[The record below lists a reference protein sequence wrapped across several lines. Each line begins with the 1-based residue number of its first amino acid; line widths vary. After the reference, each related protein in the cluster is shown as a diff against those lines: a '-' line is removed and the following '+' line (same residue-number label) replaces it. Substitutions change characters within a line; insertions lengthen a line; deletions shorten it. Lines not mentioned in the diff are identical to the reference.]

1 MIVVLLLFLL
11 SIRTTDISLL
21 LGISPLLAFTSL
33 LEESFHTRHSLAA
46 EGTMKEI
53 MTNII
58 ALVWSES
65 VQIKIMTKK
74 TGIMQISF
82 CDTSKYGTVKMKN
95 YHTTNN

>member
-1 MIVVLLLFLL
+1 MPTPRLLL
-11 SIRTTDISLL
+11 I

-46 EGTMKEI
+46 EGTMKDKSQNEI
-53 MTNII
+53 MTNNI

-95 YHTTNN
+95 YHTTNI